1 MTSRFQELMN
11 NLEQLRLTKMSAYL
25 PEYLDQINGKQLS
38 FTEAML
44 NLTKAELDWRQ
55 GEHVD
60 RIIKRAR
67 FPQVKLLKAF
77 DFDFQPSVNRQLV
90 MSFQDLAFLE
100 KHENL
105 IFIGSPGVGKTHLAI
120 GVGIAACQQNKRTLF
135 VNCHELLLRLGAAYK
150 KGTLDRCIRRYA
162 RYDLLI
168 IDEIGYL
175 PIDHDEANLL
185 FQLINA
191 RYEVHSTIITSNSE
205 LSTWVEIF
213 QNPTV
218 TSAILDRLV
227 HRAHVIKIT
236 GKSYRLKQ
244 EN

>member
-1 MTSRFQELMN
+1 MTSKFQELMT
-11 NLEQLRLTKMSAYL
+11 NLDQLGLGKMRAYL
-25 PEYLDQINGKQLS
+25 PDYVDQINSEQLS

-44 NLTKAELDWRQ
+44 TLTNTELAWRQ
-55 GEHVD
+55 DQHVS
-60 RIIKRAR
+60 RVVERAR
-67 FPQVKLLKAF
+67 FPQAKTLKSF
-77 DFDFQPSVNRQLV
+77 DFDFQPSLNRQEV
-90 MSFQDLAFLE
+90 IGFQDLAFLE

-120 GVGIAACQQNKRTLF
+120 SIDLSACQQDQRTLF
-135 VNCHELLLRLGAAYK
+135 VNCHDLLLRLRSAYE
-150 KGTLDRCIRRYA
+150 KGTLERCISRYT

-191 RYEVHSTIITSNSE
+191 RYERHSTIITSNTE
-205 LSTWVEIF
+205 LSAWVNIF

-218 TSAILDRLV
+218 TAAILDRLV
-227 HRAHVIKIT
+227 HHAHIIKIT

-244 EN
+244 QN

>member
-120 GVGIAACQQNKRTLF
+120 GSESLLASRTNEHFSL
-135 VNCHELLLRLGAAYK
+135 
-150 KGTLDRCIRRYA
+150 
-162 RYDLLI
+162 
-168 IDEIGYL
+168 
-175 PIDHDEANLL
+175 
-185 FQLINA
+185 
-191 RYEVHSTIITSNSE
+191 
-205 LSTWVEIF
+205 
-213 QNPTV
+213 TV
-218 TSAILDRLV
+218 TNC
-227 HRAHVIKIT
+227 
-236 GKSYRLKQ
+236 SYA
-244 EN
+244 

>member
-1 MTSRFQELMN
+1 
-11 NLEQLRLTKMSAYL
+11 
-25 PEYLDQINGKQLS
+25 
-38 FTEAML
+38 
-44 NLTKAELDWRQ
+44 
-55 GEHVD
+55 
-60 RIIKRAR
+60 
-67 FPQVKLLKAF
+67 
-77 DFDFQPSVNRQLV
+77 
-90 MSFQDLAFLE
+90 
-100 KHENL
+100 
-105 IFIGSPGVGKTHLAI
+105 
-120 GVGIAACQQNKRTLF
+120 
-135 VNCHELLLRLGAAYK
+135 
-150 KGTLDRCIRRYA
+150 LDRCIRRYA

-244 EN
+244 QN